1 MHPHR
6 HRRWLAA
13 TGHAT
18 DTATYVTPHRNGA
31 QVPARPTRGRFE
43 TDYQRVETS
52 EQLARLAGVKQ
63 AFLLPTPGSGVSTRL
78 SHSRSVAAIAATIAT
93 AAGLNDDLA
102 RTGGLA
108 HDCGHAPGGHAG
120 EDALAFYAPGGF
132 DHAPYGADVTLA
144 GLGLSDEVLDA
155 VRNHSWSR
163 PSPSTPEGQVVGAA
177 DRIAYATDDLTDAAR
192 LGLITDL
199 AALVGPD
206 VVRLLG
212 PDPTSWRIALIADVV
227 TTIRT
232 HGVVGFSPAAVG
244 ALTELRH
251 ACNATIYSRPASVLE
266 NAAMVHV
273 VRYVVDHE
281 VAAGRA
287 PAQAMA
293 WVTAMTDQQ
302 VIDQAIGRGLDPW
315 HAPLTT
321 AETTGPSATYPV
333 PALDPH
339 TSPEGAAALCA
350 ALRQRGPQPPCPLT
364 GLLGPG
370 GSIAG
375 AE

>member
-6 HRRWLAA
+6 HHRWLST
-13 TGHAT
+13 TGHAP
-18 DTATYVTPHRNGA
+18 DTNAYVTPHRDGDK
-31 QVPARPTRGRFE
+31 VRARPTRGRFE
-43 TDYQRVETS
+43 VDYQRVKAS
-52 EQLARLAGVKQ
+52 EQLARLASVKQ
-63 AFLLPTPGSGVSTRL
+63 AFLFPPVGGGVSTRL
-78 SHSRSVAAIAATIAT
+78 SHSRSVAAIAAAIAT
-93 AAGLNDDLA
+93 AAGLNDELA

-120 EDALAFYAPGGF
+120 EDALSIYVPSGF
-132 DHAPYGADVTLA
+132 DHAPHGANVTLA

-163 PSPSTPEGQVVGAA
+163 PSPATPEGQVVGAA

-192 LGLITDL
+192 LGLVNDL
-199 AALVGPD
+199 GALVGPE

-212 PDPTSWRIALIADVV
+212 PDPASWRLALIEDVV
-227 TTIRT
+227 VTIRT
-232 HGVVGFSPAAVG
+232 HGVVGFSPVAVE
-244 ALTELRH
+244 ALTALRH
-251 ACNATIYSRPASVLE
+251 ACNAVIYSRPASVLE
-266 NAAMVHV
+266 NAAMVHAI
-273 VRYVVDHE
+273 RYVVDHE

-287 PAQAMA
+287 PVEAVHWAA
-293 WVTAMTDQQ
+293 GLTDRQL
-302 VIDQAIGRGLDPW
+302 IDQAIGRGLDPW
-315 HAPLTT
+315 LAPLTT
-321 AETTGPSATYPV
+321 AESTGPGATHPV

-370 GSIAG
+370 GAIAG
-375 AE
+375 GE